1 MSPVKGAGHPF
12 LLIDADVFAYK
23 AAAGAE
29 RVITFDNEWYFPAC
43 SILDAE
49 DAFLSM
55 LLPILEEFDVDMEKD
70 CAFCFSTDRNGG
82 FRRGVL
88 PSYKTNRDGKARPV
102 ALKFLREKL
111 MSGRSVIPAH
121 SVYLRPGLEADDCLG
136 ILSTQK
142 SYQKGR
148 QKIIV
153 SIDKDMKSLP
163 GYFYNIGHPEEGVL
177 FVSEEEAD
185 HWFMKQTLM
194 GDTTDGYGGCPG
206 VGPKGADKVLA
217 DCKSLSEMWAA
228 VVKAYD
234 KAGLSEEYAIQQ
246 ARVARILRA
255 EDYDFHN
262 KQVKLWRPPS
272 DDCNER

>member
-1 MSPVKGAGHPF
+1 MNNKPF

-29 RVITFDNEWYFPAC
+29 KIICFEDDACFPSC
-43 SILDAE
+43 SLAE
-49 DAFLSM
+49 AEAAFMSL
-55 LLPILEEFDVDMEKD
+55 LLPILEEFDVDVEKD

-82 FRRGVL
+82 FRRQVL
-88 PSYKTNRDGKARPV
+88 SSYKANREGKARPV
-102 ALKFLREKL
+102 ALKFLRERL
-111 MSGRSVIPAH
+111 MNGTSILPKE

-163 GYFYNIGHPEEGVL
+163 GYFYNMGHPHEGVL

-185 HWFMKQTLM
+185 RWFMKQTLM

-206 VGPKGADKVLA
+206 IGPKGADKVLA
-217 DCKSLSEMWAA
+217 DCRTVSEMWAA

-234 KAGLSEEYAIQQ
+234 KAGLSEEYALQQ

-255 EDYDFHN
+255 EDYDFRN
-262 KQVKLWRPPS
+262 KQVKLWRP
-272 DDCNER
+272 DNG